1 MIHKALDNALR
12 LGLVQRNVADLVHP
26 PRIKRQEMSTLS
38 AQQARLLLAAAE
50 GERFEALFVLAV
62 TTGMREGELLGLQW
76 ADVDFDGGMLRV
88 ERTLNVIS
96 GKLFFAEPKTE
107 LSRRRLVLSERAI
120 QALATHRE
128 RQLCERRW
136 LGEAWDDLGLVFPNT
151 IGRPEDP
158 RSFTRREFA
167 PLLCKAGLPH
177 IRFHD
182 LRHTAATLLLEEG
195 INPKVVQ
202 EMLGHAHISITLG
215 LYAHVTPKMLHAAA
229 RTMDDL
235 FGV

>member
-1 MIHKALDNALR
+1 MATTIWTREPLN
-12 LGLVQRNVADLVHP
+12 
-26 PRIKRQEMSTLS
+26 
-38 AQQARLLLAAAE
+38 
-50 GERFEALFVLAV
+50 VLAV
-62 TTGMREGELLGLQW
+62 TTEMREGELLGLKW
-76 ADVDFDGGMLRV
+76 SDIDFDGGILRV
-88 ERTLNVIS
+88 ERTLNVIG

-107 LSRRRLVLSERAI
+107 LSRRRLVLPQHAL
-120 QALATHRE
+120 QALEAHRE
-128 RQLCERRW
+128 RQREKREW
-136 LGEAWDDLGLVFPNT
+136 LDEAWAEMDLVFPNT

-158 RSFTRREFA
+158 RSFARREFL
-167 PLLCKAGLPH
+167 PLLRKSDLPR

-215 LYAHVTPKMLHAAA
+215 LYAHVTPKMLQAAA

-235 FGV
+235 FGM